1 MSFKIF
7 IKVMV
12 NRMTG
17 IPINLINP
25 SQVAFMPG
33 RNIMERVV
41 MLHEAIHEIHR
52 KKMSGSSLNW
62 ISRRRTIKLI
72 EIFYNKLQG

>member
-12 NRMTG
+12 NRMTE
-17 IPINLINP
+17 IPTKLINP
-25 SQVAFMPG
+25 SQAAFMPG

-41 MLHEAIHEIHR
+41 MLHEVIHEIHR

-72 EIFYNKLQG
+72 GIFYNKLQG